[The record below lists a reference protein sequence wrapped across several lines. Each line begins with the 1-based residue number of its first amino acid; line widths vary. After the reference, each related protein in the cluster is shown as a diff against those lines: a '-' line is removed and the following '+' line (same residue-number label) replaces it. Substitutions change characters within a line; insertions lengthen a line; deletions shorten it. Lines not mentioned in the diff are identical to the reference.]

1 MTEGPTSRA
10 QTAHA
15 VAAALRALG
24 YPDAHVAG
32 DAVRA
37 TRALILLDAGTAQ
50 VQRSDLQWL
59 VGQRGYE
66 TFVQLFVFAAGGFSA
81 QALQYGQHLEF
92 ALFTLDP
99 AGRVTAQSPAA
110 RRMSERRSTAELKP
124 AAPGAA
130 ATKPW
135 WRRRR

>member
-1 MTEGPTSRA
+1 MAADPASVA
-10 QTAHA
+10 QAHA
-15 VAAALRALG
+15 VAAAMRAMG
-24 YPDAHVAG
+24 YPDAHVAD

-37 TRALILLDAGTAQ
+37 TRALVLVSPSTAT

-81 QALQYGQHLEF
+81 QSMQYGQHMDV

-99 AGRVTAQSPAA
+99 AGRVAAQSPAA
-110 RRMSERRSTAELKP
+110 HRMSARRAGQTTVVTPPADRSRWWKRRS
-124 AAPGAA
+124 
-130 ATKPW
+130 
-135 WRRRR
+135 